1 MIWLDLVR
9 SVRPQI
15 VELELGREE
24 ELAALVAAVVAHLDD
39 PRRVR

>member
-1 MIWLDLVR
+1 MIRLDLVR

-15 VELELGREE
+15 VELGRKE

>member
-1 MIWLDLVR
+1 MIRLVLVR
-9 SVRPQI
+9 GVRPQI
-15 VELELGREE
+15 VELKLGREE

>member
-1 MIWLDLVR
+1 MIRLDLVR

-15 VELELGREE
+15 VELGLGREE